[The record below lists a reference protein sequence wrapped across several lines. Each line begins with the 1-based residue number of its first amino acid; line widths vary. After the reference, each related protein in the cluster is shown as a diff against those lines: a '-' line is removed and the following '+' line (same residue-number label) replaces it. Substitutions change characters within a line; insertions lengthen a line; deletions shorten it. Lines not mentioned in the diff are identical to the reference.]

1 MLSRIPLY
9 ILFISLSSAQYTRV
23 KCPFDATYIRKTNE
37 YKMDE
42 KTGEILWIYECGG
55 LTKHPFF
62 VHHNTA
68 GKSAASVSLAEKLLR
83 SLAIAGEYATV
94 REIALYN
101 RILILVTWLELEN
114 RPD

>member
-42 KTGEILWIYECGG
+42 EIGEILWKYECGG

-62 VHHNTA
+62 VHHNKA
-68 GKSAASVSLAEKLLR
+68 GKTDVLLSL
-83 SLAIAGEYATV
+83 
-94 REIALYN
+94 
-101 RILILVTWLELEN
+101 RIHISRGFHRFPHPFYIHLFYGYRWHQRGT
-114 RPD
+114 